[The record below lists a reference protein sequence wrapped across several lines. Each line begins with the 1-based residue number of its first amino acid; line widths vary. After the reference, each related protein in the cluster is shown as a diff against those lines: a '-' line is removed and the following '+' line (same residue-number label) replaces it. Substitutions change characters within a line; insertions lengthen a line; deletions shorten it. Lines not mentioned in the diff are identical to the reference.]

1 MGVAGPSRLHRS
13 DADTLEY
20 YVVDVFTD
28 EAFAGNPLAVVLG
41 ADDLPDRHL
50 QQLAAEFNLQETAFP
65 LPPSGAA
72 GAVGTAD
79 YRLRIFTPVGE
90 LPFAGHPSVGSAWLL
105 HRLGRLPAGPA
116 TQECGAGLLP
126 VEITEAGGAVS
137 VTLHGGTPSV
147 SPEID
152 PTTLLDVLGL
162 STRELAGMTGRPAV
176 ASAGLPF
183 VYLAVAEGAVQRA
196 GLQVEPVT
204 ALTRSLGAEGLCV
217 FSVMTS
223 TDVEP
228 RETIH
233 SRVLAGG
240 VGEDPATGSAAL
252 GLGVWLIENG
262 HGPGYQQDGELRYT
276 VHQGAE
282 LGRPSVLECT
292 VVTRDGRVADTQVK
306 GSAVP
311 IAQGRITRP
320 G

>member
-176 ASAGLPF
+176 ASAGCLRLPRRGGGRCP
-183 VYLAVAEGAVQRA
+183 AGGASGRA
-196 GLQVEPVT
+196 GHRSH
-204 ALTRSLGAEGLCV
+204 RSLGAEGLCV